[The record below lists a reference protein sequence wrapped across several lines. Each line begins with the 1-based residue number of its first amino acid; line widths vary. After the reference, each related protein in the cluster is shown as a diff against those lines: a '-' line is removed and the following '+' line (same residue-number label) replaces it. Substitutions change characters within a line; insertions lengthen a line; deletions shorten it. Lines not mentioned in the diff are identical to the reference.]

1 MLKFSHNK
9 LDQETAIRLYQCM
22 LKIRMTEEKIAEIYP
37 SDKIQSPI
45 HLCVGQEAV
54 SAGVAQALEKEDH
67 IYGSYRGH
75 GIYLAKGGDLRKLF
89 AELYGKATGYA
100 KGKGG
105 SMHAVASEVGLMGCT
120 AIVAS
125 QIPVATG
132 DALASRLQGRPR
144 IVAVFFGD
152 GAVDEGVFFESINF
166 AMLKGLP
173 ILYVCENNH
182 YAIHSTVSERHKQ
195 TELFRIGEG
204 LGLAGRRFEGN
215 DVTEVYSRM
224 KEACQWVKE
233 GRGPLLLEFMT
244 YRWCEHVGPRMDH
257 GESYRDQEKLKQAL
271 HHHPLQKAKQDLVKK
286 FGITEEMISGW
297 TDSIRKEIEKAVVFA
312 EESPFPSPESLYE
325 DVYAGAGD

>member
-105 SMHAVASEVGLMGCT
+105 SMHTVASEVGLMGCT

-125 QIPVATG
+125 QVPVATG

-166 AMLKGLP
+166 AVLKRLP

-182 YAIHSTVSERHKQ
+182 YAVHSKLSDRHKQ

-204 LGLAGRRFEGN
+204 LGLKGHRFDGN
-215 DVTEVYSRM
+215 DAGAVYSLT
-224 KEACQWVKE
+224 KQACQSLRE
-233 GRGPLLLEFMT
+233 GGEPLLLEFMT
-244 YRWCEHVGPRMDH
+244 YRWYEHVGPRLDH
-257 GESYRDQEKLKQAL
+257 EESYRDRERLAVGLASDPVEKTKGY
-271 HHHPLQKAKQDLVKK
+271 LVRE
-286 FGITEEMISGW
+286 FGMTEETISEW
-297 TDSIRKEIEKAVVFA
+297 ANSIQREIDEAIAFA
-312 EESPFPSPESLYE
+312 EESPFPSSESLYQ
-325 DVYAGAGD
+325 DVYGD